1 MTLASTKN
9 CSGNH
14 RLTASYDQP
23 SISLIRLV
31 TSVGCYSAQQI
42 NNAFSIN
49 TQILEGFVQYVWL
62 NEETHY
68 NYIVIC

>member
-1 MTLASTKN
+1 MPLASTKN

-14 RLTASYDQP
+14 GLTASYDQAG
-23 SISLIRLV
+23 ICLIGLV
-31 TSVGCYSAQQI
+31 TSVGCYSAQPI

-49 TQILEGFVQYVWL
+49 TQILEGFVRYVRL

-68 NYIVIC
+68 NYMVIC